1 MNNKDRQVTESNEK
15 QILPR
20 FPLSKIK
27 KIAKCDKEYIITS
40 NAAIV
45 AISFAA
51 ELFIQSL
58 AENGLSMS
66 YLQQDKRSMKRNSK
80 KITNIADN
88 GSSGAMMKQVRLTLD
103 GLIESVQ
110 RNEQFYFLE
119 DVINRRNF
127 NNDSKG
133 SKKDDS
139 RIIRSTET
147 KYGKGNKPLDGN
159 QSVLPFGRME
169 TAILNL
175 KNVDN
180 NESGD
185 DDQEEG
191 NEEDVIDG
199 VEEEEEEEEGTGKM
213 ILHDVDSE
221 VELQRE
227 IEKMNTVEDIDDQTG
242 EEEEDNGDHD
252 DDTDEKVRSRERLM
266 GREET
271 TEEVLD

>member
-20 FPLSKIK
+20 FPISKIK
-27 KIAKCDKEYIITS
+27 KIAKCDKEYIVTS

-45 AISFAA
+45 AISFAT

-58 AENGLSMS
+58 AEDGLSMS

-80 KITNIADN
+80 RMTNIVDN
-88 GSSGAMMKQVRLTLD
+88 GSSVAMMKQVRLTLD
-103 GLIESVQ
+103 DLIESVQ

-133 SKKDDS
+133 SKKDNPG
-139 RIIRSTET
+139 IIRSTET
-147 KYGKGNKPLDGN
+147 KHEKGNKPLGGN
-159 QSVLPFGRME
+159 QSVLPFGKME
-169 TAILNL
+169 TAISTL
-175 KNVDN
+175 KNVDS

-185 DDQEEG
+185 DDQKEG

-199 VEEEEEEEEGTGKM
+199 VEEEEEEEEGTGEM
-213 ILHDVDSE
+213 ILRDVDSE

-227 IEKMNTVEDIDDQTG
+227 IEKMNTVEDIDDQIG

-252 DDTDEKVRSRERLM
+252 DDTNEKVRSRERLV

-271 TEEVLD
+271 TEEILD